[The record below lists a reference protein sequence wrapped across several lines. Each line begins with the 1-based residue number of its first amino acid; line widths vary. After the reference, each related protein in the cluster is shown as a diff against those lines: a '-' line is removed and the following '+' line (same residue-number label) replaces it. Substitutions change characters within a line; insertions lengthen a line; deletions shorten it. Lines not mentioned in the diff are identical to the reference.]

1 MWQRGCGWAK
11 LGPTVDIAFIA
22 NPTAGRGY
30 TQRFIER
37 FEREARDLD
46 QHIDVLWTKR
56 QGHAVELAREAKQHC
71 DVVCVAGGDGTVH
84 EVVNGLMPDPVPL
97 VVVPGGSGNDFASLF
112 ACPTTPHEL
121 VEVLRAG
128 QGVRT
133 DVIDCG
139 IRYCANSVGIGF
151 EALVTKQ
158 SLGIRNLRGLPL
170 YLTAAA
176 RALVRYDCPPMTIEL
191 DDETI
196 TGERLLVSV
205 GNGVR
210 AGGGFYL
217 TPDARVDDGRIDLCI
232 VSPMGRLRILTL
244 LPRSIPGKHTGNRA
258 VQMRRSREVTLTAER
273 PFHMH
278 IDGEYVGMHTGPIAF
293 RVIDRV
299 LPVLSRPGVP
309 LQYTQPAQPIL

>member
-1 MWQRGCGWAK
+1 MGSRK
-11 LGPTVDIAFIA
+11 LTAAVEIAFIA
-22 NPTAGRGY
+22 NPAAGRGY
-30 TQRFIER
+30 TERFISR
-37 FEREARDLD
+37 FESEARDLD
-46 QHIDVLWTKR
+46 RHIEVLWTER
-56 QGHAVELAREAKQHC
+56 PGHAVDLAREARTRC

-84 EVVNGLMPDPVPL
+84 EVVNGLMPEPVPL
-97 VVVPGGSGNDFASLF
+97 VVVPAGSGNDFASLF
-112 ACPTTPHEL
+112 ACPRTPAEL
-121 VEVLRAG
+121 SAVLRAG

-176 RALVRYDCPPMTIEL
+176 RALARYDCPPMTIRL
-191 DDETI
+191 DDETL

-217 TPDARVDDGRIDLCI
+217 TPDARADDGRIDLCI
-232 VSPMGRLRILTL
+232 VRAMGRLRILTL
-244 LPRSIPGKHTGNRA
+244 LPRSIPGRHTTATG
-258 VQMRRSREVTLTAER
+258 VQMRRSRRVSISAQR

-278 IDGEYVGMHTGPIAF
+278 VDGEYVGEHTGPLEF
-293 RVIDRV
+293 TLIDRA
-299 LPVLSRPGVP
+299 LPVLTLPGVP
-309 LQYTQPAQPIL
+309 LRYTDPPSRILG

>member
-1 MWQRGCGWAK
+1 ME
-11 LGPTVDIAFIA
+11 IAFIA
-22 NPTAGRGY
+22 NPAAGRGY
-30 TQRFIER
+30 TRRFVSR
-37 FEREARDLD
+37 FEAQARDLD
-46 QHIDVLWTKR
+46 QHIDVLWTER
-56 QGHAVELAREAKQHC
+56 AGHAVELAREVRTRC

-97 VVVPGGSGNDFASLF
+97 VVVPAGSGNDFASLF
-112 ACPTTPHEL
+112 ACPTTPQEL

-170 YLTAAA
+170 YLAAAA
-176 RALVRYDCPPMTIEL
+176 RALARYDCPHMTIEL
-191 DDETI
+191 DEETI

-205 GNGVR
+205 SNGVR

-217 TPDARVDDGRIDLCI
+217 TPDARADDGRIDLCI
-232 VSPMGRLRILTL
+232 VDPMGRLRILSL
-244 LPRSIPGKHTGNRA
+244 LPRSIPGRHTGARG
-258 VQMRRSREVTLTAER
+258 VRMRRSRRVSVAAQR

-278 IDGEYVGMHTGPIAF
+278 IDGEYVGMHAGPIEF
-293 RVIDRV
+293 RIMDRV
-299 LPVLSRPGVP
+299 LPVLTRPGVP
-309 LQYTQPAQPIL
+309 LRYTDPPQPIL